1 MKRIRLALAILI
13 VMALVTPAFAFWGD
27 ARTMAVQRP
36 LISARVPTTGG
47 SAGATQ
53 LTAQHATISSITVI
67 SESTQGYLIGVYN
80 SNNTGN
86 AGMAKGGSGD
96 VLTGIITGL
105 SAQGYHPQ
113 DAAILGVYLH
123 GLAGDIAAKKFTER
137 GVLASELID
146 ALPAA
151 LRRLGARL

>member
-1 MKRIRLALAILI
+1 
-13 VMALVTPAFAFWGD
+13 MALVTPAFAFWGD

-67 SESTQGYLIGVYN
+67 SESTAGYLIGVYN

-86 AGMAKGGSGD
+86 AGNEAANTCIFEAEVPGAASTSGRLNYYNFTSMPMD
-96 VLTGIITGL
+96 CPNGIVIMIDSSTGIT
-105 SAQGYHPQ
+105 
-113 DAAILGVYLH
+113 
-123 GLAGDIAAKKFTER
+123 GDI
-137 GVLASELID
+137 VID
-146 ALPAA
+146 QPA
-151 LRRLGARL
+151 G